1 MDSDRLR
8 PQRRQGYRQPLE
20 RRLDNWIQTGRQ
32 VVDGVAGNRPGM
44 KKGNSSRSAVN
55 SVEKVGRWVGDKL
68 DWFLEDEDGWL
79 EPWQAANQETDE
91 ETYSTSKRALD
102 AVSLRV
108 APSVS
113 SSVEH
118 SQGSLDDEE
127 WPEESSFRV
136 DRWERNEPVN
146 DDVNF
151 QSLPNKRREPSRSA
165 RRPLPRSSR
174 RRF

>member
-91 ETYSTSKRALD
+91 ETYSTSKRPLD
-102 AVSLRV
+102 AVS
-108 APSVS
+108 
-113 SSVEH
+113 
-118 SQGSLDDEE
+118 
-127 WPEESSFRV
+127 
-136 DRWERNEPVN
+136 
-146 DDVNF
+146 
-151 QSLPNKRREPSRSA
+151 
-165 RRPLPRSSR
+165 
-174 RRF
+174 